1 MKKKCL
7 ATELYFWPH
16 TTHAQPPPP
25 LHIHNLSPDCQYR
38 MGKVSREKLQ
48 GTCVAIFLWRHPEI
62 TGNYEYCIYRITV
75 PGNFAHDCCFGEDS

>member
-1 MKKKCL
+1 M
-7 ATELYFWPH
+7 
-16 TTHAQPPPP
+16 
-25 LHIHNLSPDCQYR
+25 LSPLLHSTYTIFPQTVNIAWEGCR
-38 MGKVSREKLQ
+38 GTELQ